1 MTEITKDDRKE
12 ELQKRLKNIPK
23 ATRKSDFRLKI
34 IKEGPTK
41 KHTRVEIQKRPKGGW
56 TD

>member
-12 ELQKRLKNIPK
+12 ELQNRLKNIPK
-23 ATRKSDFRLKI
+23 AAKPPKFRLKI

>member
-12 ELQKRLKNIPK
+12 ELQNRLKNIPK
-23 ATRKSDFRLKI
+23 AAKPPKFRLKI

-41 KHTRVEIQKRPKGGW
+41 KHTRVEIKKRPKGGW